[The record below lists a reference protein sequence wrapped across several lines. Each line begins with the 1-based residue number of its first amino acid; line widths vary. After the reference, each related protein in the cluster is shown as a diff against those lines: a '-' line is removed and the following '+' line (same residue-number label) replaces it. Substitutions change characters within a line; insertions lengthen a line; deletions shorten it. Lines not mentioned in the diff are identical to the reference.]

1 MKKTLSL
8 LLSISLVAS
17 MIIGCGGSSDQAAE
31 TSAAVEDAVSNAVE
45 EADAQDASEDPLT
58 VCLIVNLLGDQSFA
72 DAAYS
77 GLLKAEEEFGDR
89 IETRVSQCEDQS
101 LYEQQVL
108 TACEEGYD
116 LVICGGSAYGEYLK
130 KHCTSY
136 PDIMFGIMD
145 TVVDGPNVCSV
156 TFAQNQGSFLA
167 GAAAAKFTQLTQIPN
182 VNEEKIVGWVGGDQI
197 PALKDF
203 FIGFEEGVKYVDP
216 EVQILQ
222 SYAGTFQDP
231 LLGKELTLAM
241 YDQGADIVMNVASN
255 TGNGVLEAAA
265 ESGYYAIGVDINQ
278 DNNQP
283 GAILTSM
290 LKQNGEGVYY
300 VIKNALEGTFEG
312 GTSLYM
318 DLAKGGVDLTDMSVF
333 KEHLETDEQRAL
345 IDEILEYVA
354 DLKEKIIS
362 GEIVVSNYEGYGPNA

>member
-1 MKKTLSL
+1 
-8 LLSISLVAS
+8 
-17 MIIGCGGSSDQAAE
+17 
-31 TSAAVEDAVSNAVE
+31 
-45 EADAQDASEDPLT
+45 
-58 VCLIVNLLGDQSFA
+58 
-72 DAAYS
+72 
-77 GLLKAEEEFGDR
+77 
-89 IETRVSQCEDQS
+89 
-101 LYEQQVL
+101 
-108 TACEEGYD
+108 
-116 LVICGGSAYGEYLK
+116 
-130 KHCTSY
+130 
-136 PDIMFGIMD
+136 
-145 TVVDGPNVCSV
+145 
-156 TFAQNQGSFLA
+156 
-167 GAAAAKFTQLTQIPN
+167 
-182 VNEEKIVGWVGGDQI
+182 
-197 PALKDF
+197 
-203 FIGFEEGVKYVDP
+203 
-216 EVQILQ
+216 
-222 SYAGTFQDP
+222 
-231 LLGKELTLAM
+231 M